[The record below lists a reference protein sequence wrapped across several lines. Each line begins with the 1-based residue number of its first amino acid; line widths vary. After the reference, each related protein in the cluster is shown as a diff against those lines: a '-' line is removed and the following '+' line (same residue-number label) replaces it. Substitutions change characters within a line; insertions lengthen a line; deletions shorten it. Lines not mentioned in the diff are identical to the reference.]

1 MISHRIVFVF
11 DPVRIVNNCR
21 DEGRK
26 TSREADWSQ
35 NNAPKEVHNLK
46 KVISNFCLH
55 YNAPMLGRSQF
66 FILALQHLF
75 LIHYFST
82 IPLQPKVIHHFAL
95 LKGDYLILLLAYF
108 SRTSVLEGE

>member
-11 DPVRIVNNCR
+11 DPVRIVNNYR

-35 NNAPKEVHNLK
+35 NNAPKEVHNLTN
-46 KVISNFCLH
+46 VISNFCLH

-75 LIHYFST
+75 LIHFYSI
-82 IPLQPKVIHHFAL
+82 IPL
-95 LKGDYLILLLAYF
+95 
-108 SRTSVLEGE
+108 